1 MTGACPSAFTTG
13 LKAAALADISVA
25 GATSSPAFALK
36 HTLKDADGCTPNP
49 AVTSEC
55 LLSWSFAWSIL
66 PLPGIL
72 SFLSITGPH
81 KAEAASPRDADYKP
95 G

>member
-36 HTLKDADGCTPNP
+36 HTLKDADYTIEFHRGTLLQDEEKAGLEAKIEGLRRNAQVVEATPE
-49 AVTSEC
+49 AV
-55 LLSWSFAWSIL
+55 L
-66 PLPGIL
+66 
-72 SFLSITGPH
+72 
-81 KAEAASPRDADYKP
+81 AAVKGNA
-95 G
+95 